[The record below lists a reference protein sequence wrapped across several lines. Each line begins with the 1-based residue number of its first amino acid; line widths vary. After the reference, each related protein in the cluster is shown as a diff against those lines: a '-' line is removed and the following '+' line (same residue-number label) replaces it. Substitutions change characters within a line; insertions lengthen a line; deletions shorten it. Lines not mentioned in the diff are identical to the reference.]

1 MKVIYD
7 SAGTI
12 IATDLTP
19 IDTTKTIT
27 GTLYSIDVTVP
38 EGKVIDHVD
47 VSNLPHVPVFVD
59 APKTPQEYT
68 NEQIQK
74 LMPQLARNDMA
85 HDEAIE
91 NINSVLEAIK
101 SKTGQL
107 EADVTVLKK
116 GAE

>member
-1 MKVIYD
+1 
-7 SAGTI
+7 
-12 IATDLTP
+12 
-19 IDTTKTIT
+19 
-27 GTLYSIDVTVP
+27 
-38 EGKVIDHVD
+38 
-47 VSNLPHVPVFVD
+47 
-59 APKTPQEYT
+59 
-68 NEQIQK
+68 
-74 LMPQLARNDMA
+74 MPQLARNDMA

>member
-1 MKVIYD
+1 MLVIYD
-7 SAGTI
+7 NNGTI
-12 IATDLTP
+12 VTADTKKENIVGSLYSMEITIPAGKVLSK
-19 IDTTKTIT
+19 IDT
-27 GTLYSIDVTVP
+27 SNVT
-38 EGKVIDHVD
+38 
-47 VSNLPHVPVFVD
+47 HVPVFVY
-59 APKTPQEYT
+59 APKSPQEYT

-91 NINSVLEAIK
+91 NINSVLDAIK
-101 SKTGQL
+101 SKVGQL